1 MPAIHLL
8 VIGAMSAFLV
18 NLKSGALFATASGL
32 FGTKLGLVGLV
43 ATTPLSPARQLLH
56 SAVGYATS

>member
-1 MPAIHLL
+1 MPAFYLL

-18 NLKSGALFATASGL
+18 NLKSGALCVTASGL

-43 ATTPLSPARQLLH
+43 ATTLLSPARQFLH
-56 SAVGYATS
+56 SAVGFGTS